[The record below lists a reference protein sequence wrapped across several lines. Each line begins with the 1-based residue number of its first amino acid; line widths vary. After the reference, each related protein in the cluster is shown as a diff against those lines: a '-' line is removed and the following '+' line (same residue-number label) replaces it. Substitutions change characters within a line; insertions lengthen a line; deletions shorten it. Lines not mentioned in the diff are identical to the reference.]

1 MAVESHFDCKEKEYF
16 GGLKPLNGLSAGK
29 CETASLHVRFMIL
42 QTPSPSP
49 PSNQISTDDM
59 IETREHQVVLSPLPV
74 LSQPN
79 VPSPINTPVQSN
91 SNDSVGLNDIF
102 ESDEQQMQDEEA
114 FLNSEMHLI
123 YGECGGIARR
133 AAALY
138 RERFPRARLHPD
150 YRVFIRLHNAYVE
163 GRIPGQRG
171 GEGRPRLDND
181 DDVLDEIEDDPSTS
195 VIGPFELPENLNGA
209 NYLHFLQND
218 LPVLLEDLNLAQ
230 RVTMWY
236 QNDGCP
242 AHYDTR
248 VRDHLNNIFPARWI
262 GRLGPILWPPRS
274 PDLNP
279 LDFYYW
285 GVFKR
290 ESL

>member
-1 MAVESHFDCKEKEYF
+1 
-16 GGLKPLNGLSAGK
+16 
-29 CETASLHVRFMIL
+29 
-42 QTPSPSP
+42 
-49 PSNQISTDDM
+49 
-59 IETREHQVVLSPLPV
+59 
-74 LSQPN
+74 
-79 VPSPINTPVQSN
+79 
-91 SNDSVGLNDIF
+91 
-102 ESDEQQMQDEEA
+102 
-114 FLNSEMHLI
+114 MHLI

-262 GRLGPILWPPRS
+262 GLAPFCSL
-274 PDLNP
+274 
-279 LDFYYW
+279 LD
-285 GVFKR
+285 R
-290 ESL
+290 QT

>member
-1 MAVESHFDCKEKEYF
+1 MLTLKEEFLVNVAEKED
-16 GGLKPLNGLSAGK
+16 
-29 CETASLHVRFMIL
+29 
-42 QTPSPSP
+42 Q
-49 PSNQISTDDM
+49 
-59 IETREHQVVLSPLPV
+59 
-74 LSQPN
+74 
-79 VPSPINTPVQSN
+79 
-91 SNDSVGLNDIF
+91 
-102 ESDEQQMQDEEA
+102 
-114 FLNSEMHLI
+114 
-123 YGECGGIARR
+123 
-133 AAALY
+133 
-138 RERFPRARLHPD
+138 
-150 YRVFIRLHNAYVE
+150 
-163 GRIPGQRG
+163 
-171 GEGRPRLDND
+171 LDLTND
-181 DDVLDEIEDDPSTS
+181 DDVLDEMRTIHQRREDRFQYQFKINLWSGIYDGK

-285 GVFKR
+285 GCLKEKVYEKPIQNVQQLRQRIFSAATEITRDTRITAVLKR
-290 ESL
+290 SFIRRCRMCIRQSGGHFEYLL

>member
-1 MAVESHFDCKEKEYF
+1 MHNLHSWALENPHLHREDRFQYQFKINLWSGIYD
-16 GGLKPLNGLSAGK
+16 GK
-29 CETASLHVRFMIL
+29 
-42 QTPSPSP
+42 
-49 PSNQISTDDM
+49 
-59 IETREHQVVLSPLPV
+59 
-74 LSQPN
+74 
-79 VPSPINTPVQSN
+79 
-91 SNDSVGLNDIF
+91 
-102 ESDEQQMQDEEA
+102 
-114 FLNSEMHLI
+114 
-123 YGECGGIARR
+123 
-133 AAALY
+133 
-138 RERFPRARLHPD
+138 
-150 YRVFIRLHNAYVE
+150 
-163 GRIPGQRG
+163 
-171 GEGRPRLDND
+171 
-181 DDVLDEIEDDPSTS
+181 

-285 GVFKR
+285 GV
-290 ESL
+290 